1 MADATGQVAT
11 GGVAAT
17 VARVPSRSEW
27 RRMLRRFVRNRLSL
41 VGAIIVLLLVV
52 ASVAAPLITSQD
64 PEHGRLIDARQGPS
78 AEHPFGVDQVGRDVF
93 TRVLYGGRVSL
104 GISVLCVA
112 LSLIIGTAIGTV
124 SAYAGG
130 WFDVLTQRLVD
141 MMLAFPGIL
150 LALAIVTA
158 LGRGI
163 LPLVIAVVVSALPGY
178 TRVVR
183 STVLSIKHEVYVEA
197 ARLVGASHGR
207 IVLRHIIPNATTP
220 LIVQSTLQLAGVLLV
235 VASLSFLGLG
245 LPPPTP
251 DWGGMVTDGRA
262 YLRSAS
268 HMVWFPGFTLALA
281 VLGFNLLGDGL
292 RDALDV
298 KDAR

>member
-1 MADATGQVAT
+1 MA
-11 GGVAAT
+11 
-17 VARVPSRSEW
+17 
-27 RRMLRRFVRNRLSL
+27 RRFARNRLAL
-41 VGAIIVLLLVV
+41 TGATIVLVLAL
-52 ASVAAPLITSQD
+52 ASLAAPLLTDYD
-64 PEHGRLIDARQGPS
+64 PGRGRLADAREAPS
-78 AEHPFGVDQVGRDVF
+78 AEHWFGADQVGRDIF
-93 TRVLYGGRVSL
+93 ARVLYGGRVSL

-112 LSLIIGTAIGTV
+112 FSLLIGTSIGTI
-124 SAYAGG
+124 SAYFGG
-130 WFDVLTQRLVD
+130 WLDVAVQRVVD

-150 LALAIVTA
+150 LALAIATA
-158 LGRGI
+158 LGRGVI
-163 LPLVIAVVVSALPGY
+163 PLVIAVVVSALPGY

-183 STVLSIKHEVYVEA
+183 STVLSIKHEPYVEA
-197 ARLVGASHGR
+197 ARLLGAKDRR
-207 IVLRHIIPNATTP
+207 IILRHVIPNATTP

-251 DWGGMVTDGRA
+251 DWGGMVADGRA

-298 KDAR
+298 KDSR

>member
-1 MADATGQVAT
+1 MANATIQSAT
-11 GGVAAT
+11 GGVAPAVT
-17 VARVPSRSEW
+17 VRTRSELG
-27 RRMLRRFVRNRLSL
+27 RMARRFARNRLAL
-41 VGAIIVLLLVV
+41 TGATIVLVLAL
-52 ASVAAPLITSQD
+52 ASLAAPLLTDYD
-64 PEHGRLIDARQGPS
+64 PGRGRLVDARQGPS
-78 AEHPFGVDQVGRDVF
+78 AEHWFGADQVGRDIF
-93 TRVLYGGRVSL
+93 ARVLYGGRVSL

-112 LSLIIGTAIGTV
+112 LSLLIGTTIGTV
-124 SAYAGG
+124 SAYFGG
-130 WFDVLTQRLVD
+130 WLDVLVQRVVD

-150 LALAIVTA
+150 LALAIATA
-158 LGRGI
+158 LGRGVM
-163 LPLVIAVVVSALPGY
+163 PLVIAVVVSALPGY

-183 STVLSIKHEVYVEA
+183 STVLSIKHEPYVEA
-197 ARLVGASHGR
+197 ARLLGARDRR
-207 IVLRHIIPNATTP
+207 IILRHVIPNATTP

-251 DWGGMVTDGRA
+251 DWGGMVADGRA

-298 KDAR
+298 KDSR

>member
-1 MADATGQVAT
+1 MANATIQSAA
-11 GGVAAT
+11 GGVAPAVT
-17 VARVPSRSEW
+17 VRTRSELG
-27 RRMLRRFVRNRLSL
+27 RMARRFARNRLAL
-41 VGAIIVLLLVV
+41 TGATIVLVLAL
-52 ASVAAPLITSQD
+52 ASLAAPLLTDYD
-64 PEHGRLIDARQGPS
+64 PGRGRLVDARRGPS
-78 AEHPFGVDQVGRDVF
+78 AEHWFGADQVGRDIF
-93 TRVLYGGRVSL
+93 ARVLYGGRVSL

-112 LSLIIGTAIGTV
+112 LSLLIGTTIGTV
-124 SAYAGG
+124 SAYFGG
-130 WFDVLTQRLVD
+130 WLDVLVQRVVD

-150 LALAIVTA
+150 LALAIATA
-158 LGRGI
+158 LGRGVM
-163 LPLVIAVVVSALPGY
+163 PLVIAVVVSALPGY

-183 STVLSIKHEVYVEA
+183 STVLSIKHEPYVEA
-197 ARLVGASHGR
+197 ARLLGARDRR
-207 IVLRHIIPNATTP
+207 IILRHVIPNATTP

-251 DWGGMVTDGRA
+251 DWGGMVADGRA

-298 KDAR
+298 KDSR